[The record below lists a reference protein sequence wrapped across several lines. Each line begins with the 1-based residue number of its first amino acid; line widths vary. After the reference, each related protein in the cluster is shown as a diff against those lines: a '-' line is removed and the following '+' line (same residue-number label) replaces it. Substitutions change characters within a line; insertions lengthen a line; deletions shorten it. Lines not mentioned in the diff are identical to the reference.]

1 MRTLRILVTLTF
13 PVFLFGCD
21 DDARKFA
28 EKTKA
33 ILDERS
39 TRLSLKIASEKV
51 AYDKEAAASRNDH
64 RALVD
69 VTLQND
75 RNERSDYLA
84 AEYDEGR
91 KPVSQWRTDL
101 AEYARTDYT
110 TNKDLLVAEI
120 DTNSLYLQRLEDL
133 KVEQDKVDALS
144 KLLASL
150 SQKPSLKNDVGSLTT
165 FAEDTKKEFDQKVC
179 AQLKTQKA
187 GNDDAA
193 KAASESYDAKKCDDI
208 LK

>member
-1 MRTLRILVTLTF
+1 MWTF
-13 PVFLFGCD
+13 PILLLGCD

-28 EKTKA
+28 EKTKV

-39 TRLSLKIASEKV
+39 AQLSLKIASEKV

-75 RNERSDYLA
+75 RNERSYYLA

-101 AEYARTDYT
+101 AEYAQTDYT
-110 TNKDLLVAEI
+110 TNKDLLVSEI
-120 DTNSLYLQRLEDL
+120 DTNSLYLERLEDL
-133 KVEQDKVDALS
+133 KIEQDKVDALS
-144 KLLASL
+144 RLLASL
-150 SQKPSLKNDVGSLTT
+150 SKKPSLKNEVGSLAA
-165 FAEDTKKEFDQKVC
+165 FAEDTKKEFDKKVC

-187 GNDDAA
+187 GNDAAA
-193 KAASESYDAKKCDDI
+193 KAASKSYDAKKCDEI

>member
-1 MRTLRILVTLTF
+1 MRRFLILMMLAFAVL
-13 PVFLFGCD
+13 LFGCD

-33 ILDERS
+33 ILDQRS
-39 TRLSLKIASEKV
+39 AQLSRKIASEQL
-51 AYDKEAAASRNDH
+51 AYNKETAAAGEDH

-69 VTLQND
+69 LTLQND

-91 KPVSQWRTDL
+91 KPVSQWRMDL
-101 AEYARTDYT
+101 AEYAQADYT
-110 TNKDLLVAEI
+110 TNKDLLVSDI
-120 DTNSLYLQRLEDL
+120 DTNSLYLQKLEDL

-150 SQKPSLKNDVGSLTT
+150 SQKPSLKNDVGSLAT

-179 AQLKTQKA
+179 AQLKTQKD
-187 GNDDAA
+187 GNDAAA
-193 KAASESYDAKKCDDI
+193 KVASKAYDAKKCDEI

>member
-1 MRTLRILVTLTF
+1 MRTLRILAMLTF
-13 PVFLFGCD
+13 PVLLFGCD

-39 TRLSLKIASEKV
+39 AQLSLKIAREKLV
-51 AYDKEAAASRNDH
+51 YDKESTAARDDH
-64 RALVD
+64 QALVE

-75 RNERSDYLA
+75 RNERSDFLA

-101 AEYARTDYT
+101 AEYARIDYT
-110 TNKDLLVAEI
+110 TNKDLLVSEI

-133 KVEQDKVDALS
+133 KIEQDKVDALS

-150 SQKPSLKNDVGSLTT
+150 SQKSSLKNDVGSLAT

-187 GNDDAA
+187 DNDAAA
-193 KAASESYDAKKCDDI
+193 KAASKSYDAKKCDEI

>member
-1 MRTLRILVTLTF
+1 MPRFRMLMMLGFAVL
-13 PVFLFGCD
+13 LFGCD
-21 DDARKFA
+21 DDARRFA
-28 EKTKA
+28 EKTRA

-39 TRLSLKIASEKV
+39 VQLSVKIASEK
-51 AYDKEAAASRNDH
+51 ATYNKEAAVARDDH

-69 VTLQND
+69 ATLQND

-91 KPVSQWRTDL
+91 KPVSQWRMDL
-101 AEYARTDYT
+101 TQYARTDYT
-110 TNKDLLVAEI
+110 TNKDLLVSEI
-120 DTNSLYLQRLEDL
+120 DTNSLHLQKLEDL

-144 KLLASL
+144 KLLTSL
-150 SQKPSLKNDVGSLTT
+150 SQKPSLKNDVGTLAT
-165 FAEDTKKEFDQKVC
+165 FAEDTKKAFDQKVC

-187 GNDDAA
+187 GNDAAA
-193 KAASESYDAKKCDDI
+193 KAASKSYDAKQCNEI